1 MTVNTLNNKLEKLG
15 ITSSVFDYNG
25 YNKAII
31 FSINNLE
38 IQAKFSDGKENIE
51 SFFIVTGYNNL
62 NQERERR
69 FFYSF
74 NKVLSYAKR

>member
-1 MTVNTLNNKLEKLG
+1 MTVNTLNNKLSKLG

-31 FSINNLE
+31 FAINNLE
-38 IQAKFSDGKENIE
+38 FHANFSDGKENIE
-51 SFFIVTGYNNL
+51 SFCVVSGYDNL
-62 NQERERR
+62 SQERERS

>member
-1 MTVNTLNNKLEKLG
+1 MTVNTLNNKLSKLG

-31 FSINNLE
+31 FAINNLE
-38 IQAKFSDGKENIE
+38 VQAKFSDGKDIIE
-51 SFFIVTGYNNL
+51 SFCVITGYDNL
-62 NQERERR
+62 NQERERS